1 MREIGE
7 GRVIEMWVGGELE
20 KRRRETDEIG
30 SGQVERE
37 AEMRELEGEGKIKRD
52 RKLRMGHDSRWNEEI
67 ERESKTRDNEVKMR
81 TI

>member
-1 MREIGE
+1 M
-7 GRVIEMWVGGELE
+7 IEMWVGGELE
-20 KRRRETDEIG
+20 KWRRETDEIG

-52 RKLRMGHDSRWNEEI
+52 RKLRMGWNEEI
-67 ERESKTRDNEVKMR
+67 ERESKTRDDEVKMR